1 MTSQVVSI
9 TRQIDAMT
17 EPEID
22 FVWDF
27 IRKRRNESLLKAID
41 FKLEESMDS
50 KTLNAEEIS
59 ARLVKLGIA

>member
-1 MTSQVVSI
+1 VISLLKGAMDMTSQAVSI

-27 IRKRRNESLLKAID
+27 IQ
-41 FKLEESMDS
+41 
-50 KTLNAEEIS
+50 TPQ
-59 ARLVKLGIA
+59 